1 MRRRKEPLHERLA
14 REGGL
19 NLPDPA
25 PHDPRPRWGETGIH
39 GMHGVQRPRQWDA
52 VLVAEAPDYRG
63 DEVHFV
69 ALPDGS
75 LLVDEDVADGALE
88 PLAEAVEQSV
98 SPPYRAE
105 AVRRGERRFAVA
117 ARAIET
123 VEVPEQVDGDE
134 VELTLYG
141 GGREFRIDGERTFGS
156 IPTLEAFAARR
167 FGQYVLHAQRLDGT
181 VWEVRLAPL

>member
-1 MRRRKEPLHERLA
+1 MRRRREPLHERLA

-25 PHDPRPRWGETGIH
+25 PHDPRPRWGESGIH
-39 GMHGVQRPRQWDA
+39 GVHRPRQWDA
-52 VLVAEAPDYRG
+52 VLVAEAPDLDA

-75 LLVDEDVADGALE
+75 LLVDEDVPDGALE

-98 SPPYRAE
+98 SAPYRAE

-123 VEVPEQVDGDE
+123 IEVPEQVDGDE
-134 VELTLYG
+134 VELTSYG
-141 GGREFRIDGERTFGS
+141 GAREIRIDGERTFGS
-156 IPTLEAFAARR
+156 ISTLEAFAARR
-167 FGQYVLHAQRLDGT
+167 FAQYVLRAQRLDGT
-181 VWEVRLAPL
+181 IWEVRLAPL